1 MKAGT
6 SQKLTKAGL
15 VKKVMPRRD
24 AVVRYL
30 LAETWALDR
39 GMRMALRVMAKLSQD
54 QRPSHRFIALSLL
67 VAVTFTIAACSEQNE
82 TKRPRETSSQATQG
96 PAIGGTYRR
105 PLAQDPSS
113 LDPAKIVDLYG
124 VAVANQIFDGLVAFD
139 VHLNVVPA
147 LAQSWS
153 ASRDGL
159 VWTFHLRK
167 GVQFHNGREMSAEDI
182 VYSLSRLLDPAV
194 RSRNSP
200 LLDKVK
206 GAAEFQAGTT
216 KVLEGIKAIDRYTV
230 EVSLSE
236 PFVPFISILGMA
248 HTSIVPRD
256 EVERLGPDFGT
267 APVGTGPF
275 RLVRWVRG
283 HEILLETNRHYF
295 GGRPALERVRFVIF
309 PGAATSD
316 MLKAFEQGELE
327 ESLLTLDRRN
337 EFLEAARYKVIRK
350 PTLSLGIL
358 GFNLQRPPF
367 QKREVR
373 QAFNYAIDKIRL
385 IQEVYGGRYA
395 VARGILP
402 PGMPGYNPEV
412 RGYDYDPARGQTL
425 LAEAGHPGGNNL
437 TPVTLSNT
445 SKSAVVHKE
454 SQFIQHYLA
463 VLGVQVDL
471 QEFGDW
477 PTFAGALE
485 QGDLQLFRH
494 VWHAD
499 YPDPDNFLY
508 PLFHS
513 AGQRNRYRY
522 HNPSVDKLLDDAR
535 RETDD
540 LRRIDLYRQAE
551 QLILNDAPAVM
562 LRHYTYEIVFQP
574 YVEGVVVSAL
584 GGPYVSLDKV
594 WLKQTGKTSGRK

>member
-1 MKAGT
+1 MKARVY
-6 SQKLTKAGL
+6 QKLSEAGS
-15 VKKVMPRRD
+15 VKNPVLWRD

-30 LAETWALDR
+30 PAETWALDR
-39 GMRMALRVMAKLSQD
+39 VMRTARRVIAKLSQAR
-54 QRPSHRFIALSLL
+54 RPSRRFIELSLL
-67 VAVTFTIAACSEQNE
+67 VVVTLAISACSEQNE
-82 TKRPRETSSQATQG
+82 PQRPREASSQVTPT

-105 PLAQDPSS
+105 PLRQDPSS
-113 LDPAKIVDLYG
+113 LDPAKIVDVHG

-139 VHLNVVPA
+139 AHLNVVPA

-153 ASRDGL
+153 ASRNGL

-194 RSRNSP
+194 GSRNSP

-206 GAAEFQAGTT
+206 GAAEFRAGTT
-216 KVLEGIKAIDRYTV
+216 KVLEGIKAVDRYTV

-275 RLVRWVRG
+275 RFVRWVRG
-283 HEILLETNRHYF
+283 QEILLETNKHYF
-295 GGRPALERVRFVIF
+295 GGRPALDRVRFVIF
-309 PGAATSD
+309 PGGTQSV

-327 ESLLTLDRRN
+327 ESPLTPDRRK
-337 EFLEAARYKVIRK
+337 EFLEAVMYKVIRK
-350 PTLSLGIL
+350 PTLSLL
-358 GFNLQRPPF
+358 LYGFNLERPPF

-385 IQEVYGGRYA
+385 NQEVYGGLYV

-402 PGMPGYNPEV
+402 PGMPGYSPEV
-412 RGYDYDPARGQTL
+412 QGYNYDPARAKTL
-425 LAEAGHPGGNNL
+425 LAEAGYTGGKNL
-437 TPVTLSNT
+437 TPMTLST
-445 SKSAVVHKE
+445 AMKLVEVRE
-454 SQFIQHYLA
+454 ETQIIQHDLA
-463 VLGVQVDL
+463 VLGVQVDV
-471 QEFGDW
+471 QESDDW
-477 PTFAGALE
+477 PTFRGALE
-485 QGDLQLFRH
+485 QGDVQLFRYS
-494 VWHAD
+494 WYAD

-513 AGQRNRYRY
+513 AGQRNYYRY
-522 HNPSVDKLLDDAR
+522 HNPAVDKLLDDAR
-535 RETDD
+535 GETDD
-540 LRRIDLYRQAE
+540 LRRVKLYREAE
-551 QLILNDAPAVM
+551 RLILQDAPAVM
-562 LRHYTYEIVFQP
+562 LLHYTYESVFQP

-584 GGPYVSLDKV
+584 SDPYVSLHKV
-594 WLKQTGKTSGRK
+594 WLTQTGKTSGRK